1 MSKEKEDFRIE
12 IDVEHELDKIRQ
24 RLEGLPKSVASRT
37 LVNALN
43 MAGRKT
49 RADFVKNAKGEY
61 TLKNKKLLNAVN
73 KDEGA
78 PYYSAAR
85 GNFAS
90 TGKPLEGKIIAHG
103 PVRDVMEYMFKPNE
117 GSAGAAAKVFS
128 GSELDIIKDSRTGTK
143 AFSVTFDSLHV
154 AIVQR
159 IPGKKYTEDG
169 QQNREAKL
177 RKQLK
182 AKGHSRSYIENNVK
196 HADMTRVEKILS
208 PSVPHMLENDKVRAK
223 ATERF
228 REYLDAAVEKQI
240 EKTLKKFSKEET
252 E

>member
-49 RADFVKNAKGEY
+49 RAEFVKNAKGEY

-85 GNFAS
+85 GNFSS
-90 TGKPLEGKIIAHG
+90 TGKPLEGAIIARG

-117 GSAGAAAKVFS
+117 GSAGAAAKIFNK
-128 GSELDIIKDSRTGTK
+128 SELDIIRDTRTGTK
-143 AFSVTFDSLHV
+143 AFSATFESGHI

-159 IPGKKYTEDG
+159 MPGQQYTESG
-169 QQNREAKL
+169 AAK
-177 RKQLK
+177 RR
-182 AKGHSRSYIENNVK
+182 AKYGK
-196 HADMTRVEKILS
+196 GADMTRVEKILS
-208 PSVPHMLENDKVRAK
+208 PSVPHMLENEKVRAQ

-240 EKTLKKFSKEET
+240 EKTLKKYSKEES